1 MIKLIKLSNNYVSSY
16 NMANAAISSCS
27 VLQQIRSRILLSGP
41 IPVADY
47 MRLALT
53 QVAGIDTDKESF
65 NKKTN
70 ENQGYYMK
78 KDVFGREGDFTTSP
92 EVTQMFGEVSRNTL
106 INQSMNF

>member
-1 MIKLIKLSNNYVSSY
+1 
-16 NMANAAISSCS
+16 MANAAISSCS

-53 QVAGIDTDKESF
+53 QVAGIDIDKESF

-92 EVTQMFGEVSRNTL
+92 EITQMFGEVSRNTL
-106 INQSMNF
+106 INQCIFDCVSRVSSVVCINCYEN